1 MQPPLLLPG
10 VPPAWGRLRLR
21 LPPLPTLHPPSSLHL
36 HLFCRAEDEEGSAF
50 RRDPHLYEEV
60 DLRYCRVSMCRCVW
74 VSGGLRE
81 APPRG
86 GEGWV
91 STDDLFLSL
100 NTSST
105 FLPQGLCTY
114 CWFYFVHLSSY
125 LLAGSVSPSVP
136 AQMFLPHRSPP

>member
-1 MQPPLLLPG
+1 M
-10 VPPAWGRLRLR
+10 
-21 LPPLPTLHPPSSLHL
+21 
-36 HLFCRAEDEEGSAF
+36 
-50 RRDPHLYEEV
+50 DPYLNEEV
-60 DLRYCRVSMCRCVW
+60 DLRYCRVSMCRRVW
-74 VSGGLRE
+74 GSGGLRE

-86 GEGWV
+86 GKGWV
-91 STDDLFLSL
+91 CAEDLFLSL

-114 CWFYFVHLSSY
+114 CWFYFVHLSPY